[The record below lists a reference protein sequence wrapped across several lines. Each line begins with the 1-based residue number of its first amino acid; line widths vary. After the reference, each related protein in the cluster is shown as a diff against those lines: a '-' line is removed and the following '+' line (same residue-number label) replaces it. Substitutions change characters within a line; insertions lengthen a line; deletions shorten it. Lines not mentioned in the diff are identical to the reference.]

1 MDNNLTQTPTP
12 VPNPTPTPVPNP
24 TPAAAA
30 PAPTLETGPAPTMSL
45 ENAFEGG
52 AAIAGAQSAFASP
65 QPDLNIGA
73 TEPITMPD
81 PIPEPDPVEEALKA
95 PVKAAAPVP
104 GSIGS
109 AVSVPAAAPAPA
121 PAEQP
126 AAAAPAPAGAPVQA
140 TAPAPAE
147 QPVAEQS
154 VKPAKKKNKALIWV
168 LLAILVLAGL
178 ITAAAIF
185 LPDLLNDGI
194 NKISSGIT
202 KPAGTYAELS
212 CKYSFNSSELL
223 ANSNAIDGTKAL
235 HVEYLDGE
243 LVEIVQTVT
252 LEYENSSFA
261 NTGKG
266 EVRDKYIN
274 EFRALDFDTDPF
286 TSSYTTNKNIVTAV
300 HSAKLKDLT
309 ANNMKLFNLSLAK
322 DKTIDTSID
331 SIKTAYEKNGYS
343 CLTE

>member
-1 MDNNLTQTPTP
+1 MDNNSTSTPTP
-12 VPNPTPTPVPNP
+12 VPNPTPTPAPNP
-24 TPAAAA
+24 APAA

-121 PAEQP
+121 EQP
-126 AAAAPAPAGAPVQA
+126 AEAAPAPAQAPAQAPAAAPAPVEQS
-140 TAPAPAE
+140 AE
-147 QPVAEQS
+147 QPA
-154 VKPAKKKNKALIWV
+154 KPAKKKNKALIYV
-168 LLAILVLAGL
+168 LLVVLILAGL

-185 LPDLLNDGI
+185 LPDLLNDGL
-194 NKISSGIT
+194 NKISSGAS

-212 CKYSFNSSELL
+212 CKYSLNSSELL
-223 ANSNAIDGTKAL
+223 ANSNAINGTKAL

-243 LVEIVQTVT
+243 LVEIRQTTT

-266 EVRDKYIN
+266 EVRDKYVS

-309 ANNMKLFNLSLAK
+309 SNNMKLFNLSLAK
-322 DKTIDTSID
+322 DKTIDTD
-331 SIKTAYEKNGYS
+331 AGSIKEAYEKLGYS
-343 CLTE
+343 CLE

>member
-1 MDNNLTQTPTP
+1 
-12 VPNPTPTPVPNP
+12 
-24 TPAAAA
+24 
-30 PAPTLETGPAPTMSL
+30 MSL

-121 PAEQP
+121 QTPAQAPAAAPAPVEQPAEQP
-126 AAAAPAPAGAPVQA
+126 A
-140 TAPAPAE
+140 
-147 QPVAEQS
+147 
-154 VKPAKKKNKALIWV
+154 KPAKKKNKALIYV
-168 LLAILVLAGL
+168 LLVVLILAGL

-185 LPDLLNDGI
+185 LPDLLNDGL
-194 NKISSGIT
+194 NKISSGVS
-202 KPAGTYAELS
+202 KPAGTYSELS
-212 CKYSFNSSELL
+212 CKYSLNSSELL
-223 ANSNAIDGTKAL
+223 ANSKAINGTKAL

-243 LVEIVQTVT
+243 LVEIRQTTT

-266 EVRDKYIN
+266 EVRDKYVS

-286 TSSYTTNKNIVTAV
+286 TSSYTTNKNIVTAT

-309 ANNMKLFNLSLAK
+309 SNNMKLFNLSLAK
-322 DKTIDTSID
+322 DKTIDTDAD
-331 SIKTAYEKNGYS
+331 SIKEAYEKLGYS
-343 CLTE
+343 CSE

>member
-1 MDNNLTQTPTP
+1 MDNNST
-12 VPNPTPTPVPNP
+12 PTPTPVPNP
-24 TPAAAA
+24 TSTPVPDPAQSAT

-65 QPDLNIGA
+65 QPNLNIGA

-121 PAEQP
+121 EQP
-126 AAAAPAPAGAPVQA
+126 AEAAPAPAQAPAPAAAPAPV
-140 TAPAPAE
+140 E
-147 QPVAEQS
+147 QPVAEQP
-154 VKPAKKKNKALIWV
+154 VKPAKKKNKALIYV
-168 LLAILVLAGL
+168 LLVILILAGL

-194 NKISSGIT
+194 SKIT
-202 KPAGTYAELS
+202 PKPAGAYSALS
-212 CKYSFNSSELL
+212 CKYELNSAELL
-223 ANSNAIDGTKAL
+223 ANSNAVDGTKTLRA
-235 HVEYLDGE
+235 EYLDGE
-243 LVEIVQTVT
+243 LVEIRQIVT

-266 EVRDKYIN
+266 EVRDKYIS

-286 TSSYTTNKNIVTAV
+286 SSSYTTNKNVVTAT

-309 ANNMKLFNLSLAK
+309 NNNMKLFNLSLAK
-322 DKTIDTSID
+322 DKTIDTNIS
-331 SIKTAYEKNGYS
+331 SIKNTYENLGYS
-343 CLTE
+343 CSTE